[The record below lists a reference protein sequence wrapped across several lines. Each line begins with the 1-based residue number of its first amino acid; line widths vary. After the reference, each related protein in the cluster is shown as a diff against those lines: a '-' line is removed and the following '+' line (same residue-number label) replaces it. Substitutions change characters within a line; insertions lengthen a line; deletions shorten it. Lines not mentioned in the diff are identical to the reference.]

1 VNAEAFDAIALLDRL
16 GAAPRRI
23 TSDSRD
29 VRGGDA
35 FAAWRG
41 TRADGRAFI
50 GDAIGRGAGAVLW
63 EAQAFRWDP
72 AWQVPNAAVDALA
85 SKLGYVADAIYGHP
99 SRALWMIGVTGT
111 NGKTTA
117 SQWIA
122 QALEHA
128 GRRCGVIGTLGAG
141 RVGALAPLA
150 NTTPDAALF
159 HETLARFRDEG
170 LDAVAMEVS
179 SIGLDQGRVN
189 GATFD
194 VAVFTN
200 LTRDHLDYHG
210 TMQAYGAAKSAL
222 FSWPGLAA
230 SVVNADDPFGQ
241 SLVDAIRRRG
251 GRVLAYG
258 AANADVAAHGVAM
271 GERGLVVGVSTP
283 WGRGEIESGVVGAFN
298 VANLLASLS
307 ALLVSDVPL
316 DDAIAAL
323 ARVEAPPG
331 RMQRLGGGDRP
342 LVVVDYA
349 HTPDALEKV
358 LAALRPALREG
369 GELVC
374 VFGCGG
380 DRDPGKRPLMGKIAA
395 LHADRVVVTTDNP
408 RSEDPAVIAQAVA
421 KGILETQRRR
431 WRIEL
436 DRATAIRETV
446 AAAKPGDVVLV
457 AGKGHED
464 YQEVGGERRPFLDAR
479 EVEAAWPARSD
490 G

>member
-1 VNAEAFDAIALLDRL
+1 
-16 GAAPRRI
+16 
-23 TSDSRD
+23 
-29 VRGGDA
+29 
-35 FAAWRG
+35 
-41 TRADGRAFI
+41 
-50 GDAIGRGAGAVLW
+50 
-63 EAQAFRWDP
+63 
-72 AWQVPNAAVDALA
+72 
-85 SKLGYVADAIYGHP
+85 
-99 SRALWMIGVTGT
+99 MIGVTGT
-111 NGKTTA
+111 NGKTTT

-159 HETLARFRDEG
+159 HETLARFRDDG

-179 SIGLDQGRVN
+179 SIGLEQGRVN

-283 WGRGEIESGVVGAFN
+283 VGPRRDRERRGRRVQRGE
-298 VANLLASLS
+298 
-307 ALLVSDVPL
+307 P
-316 DDAIAAL
+316 
-323 ARVEAPPG
+323 AREPG
-331 RMQRLGGGDRP
+331 R
-342 LVVVDYA
+342 
-349 HTPDALEKV
+349 
-358 LAALRPALREG
+358 AARE
-369 GELVC
+369 
-374 VFGCGG
+374 
-380 DRDPGKRPLMGKIAA
+380 RRAA
-395 LHADRVVVTTDNP
+395 
-408 RSEDPAVIAQAVA
+408 
-421 KGILETQRRR
+421 RRR
-431 WRIEL
+431 
-436 DRATAIRETV
+436 DRRARARRGAARAACSASAAASGRSSSSTTRTRPTRSRRCSRRCGPRCATAANSCACS
-446 AAAKPGDVVLV
+446 AAAATATRASG
-457 AGKGHED
+457 
-464 YQEVGGERRPFLDAR
+464 R
-479 EVEAAWPARSD
+479 
-490 G
+490 